1 MLSLHGTVDDNNRVK
16 RSSKLLEMFHSN
28 YNALYREYTVVSIQ
42 VIGSS
47 MSIERIEVGK
57 SSLLRPVT

>member
-1 MLSLHGTVDDNNRVK
+1 MIVV
-16 RSSKLLEMFHSN
+16 SN
-28 YNALYREYTVVSIQ
+28 REYTVVSIQ

-57 SSLLRPVT
+57 SNLLRPVTWVVTMFITNEVEIILSKS